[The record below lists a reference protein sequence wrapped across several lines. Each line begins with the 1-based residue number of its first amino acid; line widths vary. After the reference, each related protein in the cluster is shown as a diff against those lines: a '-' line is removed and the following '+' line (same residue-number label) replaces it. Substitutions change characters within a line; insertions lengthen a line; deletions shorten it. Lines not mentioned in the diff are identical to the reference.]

1 MRTSAPSGQTNRTTS
16 APLVFGM
23 GSAGKFH
30 VLQSWGPYI
39 STARSRSRP
48 MASSGVTPSWTVL
61 AWFMPE
67 SPPQQS
73 QPSTPVLMGIP

>member
-1 MRTSAPSGQTNRTTS
+1 
-16 APLVFGM
+16 
-23 GSAGKFH
+23 
-30 VLQSWGPYI
+30 
-39 STARSRSRP
+39 